1 MRELTEEET
10 RLISGGTRE
19 GAPQVA
25 RISQGLLG
33 PAFGVHQGSAALFQ
47 SMRELDIRGAVDSTI
62 MES

>member
-19 GAPQVA
+19 GALQVA
-25 RISQGLLG
+25 PTSQGLIG
-33 PAFGVHQGSAALFQ
+33 PAFGVHRGSAALFQ
-47 SMRELDIRGAVDSTI
+47 PMQELDIRGAVDSTI